1 MDGRPPRRG
10 GAAHGATGGVA
21 FLAMADELP
30 SPPRVALPERL
41 VDVCLAVGLAIVVLA
56 AEAFGDRPWA
66 ETAGEII
73 LGVGGAV
80 ALLGRRRW
88 PIAVLAV
95 NAGAVAVEGLL
106 GLRVVS
112 APTLLVALYTVCARR
127 SRDEGLRAAAIALLA
142 LLVQIIRQTESPV
155 GNAVSAAVSVA
166 AATGIGLYMGTR
178 RQYVQALRERAL
190 QLGRERALL
199 ADSALAEERA
209 RIARE
214 LHDVVAHHV
223 TLMVVQAGALRES
236 MPADDPGRSMLDSMA
251 DTGRQAL
258 AEMRRVLDLLRVT
271 DGGERGPQP
280 SVEQIEGLVAQM
292 RSAGLRVELTV
303 DGVPRPVPVA
313 VGVSAYRIVQEALTN
328 VLKHAGAARA
338 DVLVRYRPDALELQ
352 VTDDGP
358 GTATPPQ
365 PGGHGLI
372 GMRERT
378 ALFGGSLLAGA
389 SPGGGYRLQA
399 VLPTEHG
406 AG

>member
-1 MDGRPPRRG
+1 M
-10 GAAHGATGGVA
+10 VE
-21 FLAMADELP
+21 ELP
-30 SPPRVALPERL
+30 SPPRVVLPERL
-41 VDVCLAVGLAIVVLA
+41 VDVCLAVGLALVVLA

-66 ETAGEII
+66 DTAGEVI
-73 LGVGGAV
+73 LGVAGAA

-88 PIAVLAV
+88 PMGVLAV
-95 NAGAVAVEGLL
+95 NAIVVAAEGLL

-127 SRDEGLRAAAIALLA
+127 SRDEGLRAAGIALLA
-142 LLVQIIRQTESPV
+142 LLVQLVRQTESPL

-178 RQYVQALRERAL
+178 RQYVEALRERAL

-214 LHDVVAHHV
+214 LHDVIAHHV
-223 TLMVVQAGALRES
+223 TLMVVQAGALRETL
-236 MPADDPGRSMLDSMA
+236 PADHAGRSMLDSLA

-271 DGGERGPQP
+271 DGGERAPQP

-292 RSAGLRVELTV
+292 RTAGLLVELTV
-303 DGVPRPVPVA
+303 DGTPRPVPIA

-328 VLKHAGAARA
+328 VLKHAGTARA
-338 DVLVRYRPDALELQ
+338 DVLVRYRPDALELR

-358 GTATPPQ
+358 GIATEPTV
-365 PGGHGLI
+365 GGHGLI

-389 SPGGGYRLQA
+389 APGGGYRLQA
-399 VLPTEHG
+399 VLPTERG

>member
-1 MDGRPPRRG
+1 MTD
-10 GAAHGATGGVA
+10 
-21 FLAMADELP
+21 DLP
-30 SPPRVALPERL
+30 SPPRVVLPERL
-41 VDVCLAVGLAIVVLA
+41 VDAGLAVGLALVVVAAQAFGERAWVESAGEVVL
-56 AEAFGDRPWA
+56 
-66 ETAGEII
+66 
-73 LGVGGAV
+73 GVTGAL

-88 PIAVLAV
+88 PMGVLAL
-95 NAGAVAVEGLL
+95 NAAVVAAEGLL

-112 APTLLVALYTVCARR
+112 APTLLVALYTVCSRR
-127 SRDEGLRAAAIALLA
+127 SRDEGLRAAAVALIALLA
-142 LLVQIIRQTESPV
+142 QSVRQTDSPV

-190 QLGRERALL
+190 QLARERALL

-223 TLMVVQAGALRES
+223 TLMVVQAGALRETL
-236 MPADDPGRSMLDSMA
+236 PADDAGRSVLDSMA

-271 DGGERGPQP
+271 DGGERAPQP
-280 SVEQIEGLVAQM
+280 SVEQIGGLVAQM
-292 RSAGLRVELTV
+292 RTAGLRVELTV
-303 DGVPRPVPVA
+303 DGTPRPVPIA

-328 VLKHAGAARA
+328 VLKHAGTSRA
-338 DVLVRYRPDALELQ
+338 EVLVRYLPDALELR
-352 VTDDGP
+352 VSDDGQ
-358 GTATPPQ
+358 GTGAAPT

-372 GMRERT
+372 GLRERT

-389 SPGGGYRLQA
+389 VPGGGYRLRA
-399 VLPTEHG
+399 VLPIERSTG
-406 AG
+406 